1 LKILGIDPGIAITGF
16 GIIEFDGYD
25 FEMLEYGCIRTEKTL
40 THQERISQVITDL
53 NDIINEFQPDQ
64 ISIEEIFF
72 NKNVKT
78 GIQVAECRGAVI
90 YHLGQKG
97 FTINQYKPLQVKSN
111 ICGYGGAKKDQVQRM
126 VQMLLKLTDIPK
138 PDDAA
143 DALALAIC
151 HANNLKQL
159 SLIHQ

>member
-1 LKILGIDPGIAITGF
+1 MKILGIDPGIAITGF
-16 GIIEFDGYD
+16 GIINFDGYD
-25 FEMLEYGCIRTEKTL
+25 FQALEYGCIRTEKTFS
-40 THQERISQVITDL
+40 HQDRISQVIEDL
-53 NDIINEFQPDQ
+53 NNLITEFQPDQ
-64 ISIEEIFF
+64 VSIEQLFF

-90 YHLGQKG
+90 YHLTQRGYQ
-97 FTINQYKPLQVKSN
+97 INQYKPLQVKSN

-126 VQMLLKLTDIPK
+126 VQMLLKLNSIPQ

-151 HANNLKQL
+151 HANHLKQL
-159 SLIHQ
+159 SLINQ

>member
-25 FEMLEYGCIRTEKTL
+25 FQMLEYGCIRTEKTL
-40 THQERISQVITDL
+40 SHQQRISLVIEDL
-53 NDIINEFQPDQ
+53 NNLINEFRPDQ

-90 YHLGQKG
+90 YHLSQRGYL
-97 FTINQYKPLQVKSN
+97 INQYKPLQVKSN
-111 ICGYGGAKKDQVQRM
+111 ICGYGGAKKDQVQKM
-126 VQMLLKLTDIPK
+126 VQMLLKLNEIPQ

-151 HANNLKQL
+151 HANHLKQL
-159 SLIHQ
+159 SLINQ